1 MTPRTFL
8 GVCPF
13 RFTRFSPGLRWG
25 PSQRLP
31 SILQTSPLLTL
42 PAGEAEKRISLTQS
56 VANPG
61 SNIPAQFPGTF
72 PRKMES
78 LGSPDCPEWGP
89 CAGCLSRPQTLCGLL
104 PEAPAVGRAAKP
116 SHPPLA
122 GRCPGSWGLEM
133 SKAVALSSGSL
144 RQGERDA
151 RADKGRRSSRH
162 QSLGS
167 KSIIRCQS
175 FWAQCPRVSCASSPK
190 EDLSLFVPLCSK
202 CCNMHLWEEGPT
214 PVRVLGIRHLSHIAS
229 YLGRGSKATK
239 EILLPDQRAS
249 DFITVFRGVLLQVKV
264 YLG

>member
-89 CAGCLSRPQTLCGLL
+89 RAGCLSRPQTLCGLL
-104 PEAPAVGRAAKP
+104 PEAPGSGKSSKAESSTTGWSMSWLLGFGDEQGSGSVLREPAAGRA
-116 SHPPLA
+116 
-122 GRCPGSWGLEM
+122 
-133 SKAVALSSGSL
+133 
-144 RQGERDA
+144 
-151 RADKGRRSSRH
+151 RRES
-162 QSLGS
+162 
-167 KSIIRCQS
+167 
-175 FWAQCPRVSCASSPK
+175 
-190 EDLSLFVPLCSK
+190 
-202 CCNMHLWEEGPT
+202 
-214 PVRVLGIRHLSHIAS
+214 
-229 YLGRGSKATK
+229 
-239 EILLPDQRAS
+239 
-249 DFITVFRGVLLQVKV
+249 
-264 YLG
+264 

>member
-42 PAGEAEKRISLTQS
+42 PAGEAEKRISLTQVWPILEAIFLRNFQELFQERWS
-56 VANPG
+56 PWDPPTAPSGDRVQAASRG
-61 SNIPAQFPGTF
+61 
-72 PRKMES
+72 PRHCVVC
-78 LGSPDCPEWGP
+78 SPK
-89 CAGCLSRPQTLCGLL
+89 PQ
-104 PEAPAVGRAAKP
+104 AVGRAAKP

-175 FWAQCPRVSCASSPK
+175 FWARCPRVSCASSPK

-214 PVRVLGIRHLSHIAS
+214 PVRVLGIRHLSRIAS

-264 YLG
+264 YLC